1 MTLHPRSQLTRFA
14 WLSIGAALLTM
25 AIKAAA
31 YLVTGSVAFL
41 SDAIESTVNLGA
53 AVVALIAL
61 SVGARPPDE
70 DHAYGHDKVEYFS
83 SGVEGTLILVA
94 AVVICVEAGRR
105 LADPQPIEQ
114 PGLGIL
120 IALLAAAINLGVALV
135 LRRVG
140 RRERSITLE
149 ADAQHLL
156 SDVATSVAVVV
167 GVGAVI
173 ITGWQVLD
181 PIIGMVVGVNLGLA
195 GVRLMRRSVLGLM
208 DTALSSKELQ
218 AVTGVLESYA
228 SRGAHFHALRTRQ
241 AGPRAFV
248 SVHIQVPGDWS
259 VQRGHELLE
268 ELERDVRRA
277 LPGANVFT
285 HLEPAED
292 PVSWEDESLDRPEG
306 QPGPG

>member
-1 MTLHPRSQLTRFA
+1 MPQWPRSYLTRYA
-14 WLSIGAALLTM
+14 WLSIGAALVTM

-31 YLVTGSVAFL
+31 YFVTGSIAFL

-53 AVVALIAL
+53 AIVALTAL

-70 DHAYGHDKVEYFS
+70 DHAYGHGKAEYFS

-94 AVVICVEAGRR
+94 AVAICIQAGRR
-105 LADPQPIEQ
+105 LVQPTPIEQ
-114 PGLGIL
+114 PLVGIVL
-120 IALLAAAINLGVALV
+120 ALAAAAINLAVALV

-140 RRERSITLE
+140 RRERSISLQ

-167 GVGAVI
+167 GVGAVYV
-173 ITGWQVLD
+173 TGRQILD
-181 PIIGMVVGVNLGLA
+181 PVIGLLVGVNLGVA
-195 GVRLMRRSVLGLM
+195 GVILMRRSVLGLM
-208 DTALSSKELQ
+208 DTALPASELR

-228 SRGAHFHALRTRQ
+228 ARGVRFHALWTRQ
-241 AGPRAFV
+241 AAARMFV
-248 SVHIQVPGDWS
+248 SVHIQVPGRWS

-268 ELERDVRRA
+268 DIERDIRRA
-277 LPGANVFT
+277 LPGATVFT

-292 PVSWEDESLDRPEG
+292 PVSWEDQSLDRPEG
-306 QPGPG
+306 GERS

>member
-1 MTLHPRSQLTRFA
+1 VSSPPRSYLTRYA

-31 YLVTGSVAFL
+31 YLITGSVAFL

-53 AVVALIAL
+53 AVIALIAL

-70 DHAYGHDKVEYFS
+70 DHAYGHGKVEYFS

-94 AVVICVEAGRR
+94 AVVIVFEAGRR
-105 LADPQPIEQ
+105 LLQPQPITAA
-114 PGLGIL
+114 GLGIAV
-120 IALLAAAINLGVALV
+120 ALLAAGINLAVAFV

-140 RRERSITLE
+140 RRERSIALE

-167 GVGAVI
+167 GVAAVAL
-173 ITGWQVLD
+173 TGWQVLD
-181 PIIGMVVGVNLGLA
+181 PLIGLLVGVNLGWA

-208 DTALSSKELQ
+208 DTALPPKDLAALTE
-218 AVTGVLESYA
+218 VLERYA
-228 SRGAHFHALRTRQ
+228 GRGARYHALRTRQ
-241 AGPRAFV
+241 AAARSFV
-248 SVHIQVPGDWS
+248 SVHIMVPGGWT

-268 ELERDVRRA
+268 DLERDVRQA
-277 LPGANVFT
+277 LPPGTTVFT

-292 PVSWEDESLDRPEG
+292 PVSWEDQSLDRSEV
-306 QPGPG
+306 